1 MDASLLAN
9 LGAYSAQVICI
20 AALATLLGMLLG
32 AGGAGVRYLYW
43 RVVLG
48 ACMVLPFVQA
58 WRDPGDLAS
67 AGTQA
72 GVVDAGLE
80 VVVVGATAAAAGARG
95 IDWIFL
101 AGAVVASGI
110 VVRLCWLAAS
120 LISLRRMRAIGQV
133 SPASDAHD
141 ELQRRLGTRA
151 EIRNVDGLRQPVTF
165 GALRPVVLL
174 PASLRDHP
182 DAIQQ
187 AVVCHEL
194 FHVQRR
200 DWLWVLGEE
209 AVRAALWFNP
219 AVWWLIGRVQLA
231 REELVDELTVLATN
245 RRRAYMEALLAF
257 ADESPLAPAAAFARR
272 RHLFRRMV
280 LLSKEEGMSS
290 KRVAASCLVAAVAL
304 LTGSWYAVSAFPLT
318 RDLAQ
323 ATQLLNEP
331 GPLEKQAKP
340 VTAEN
345 PVPRRVSQAAAV
357 YPAEADVVG
366 MTGTVNLMIT
376 LDEAGRVA
384 EVRRHGISY
393 RSTNPS
399 GSGSFSGMSAG
410 HIDDV
415 LDKAAPVPGIRQAF
429 DALHTAAFDAVRQWR
444 YDPPHDGPIA
454 FAVMVPVAPEGS
466 ALAGVEIAQQRGPL
480 AGAEGAVRVGAGIK
494 APTKIHDVRPEYPPA
509 AQVARVQGVVIVEAL
524 IGPDGHVRDARVLR
538 SIPLL
543 DQAALEAVTQWRFT
557 PTLLNGQAVPVIM
570 TVTVNFTVSNGRQ

>member
-1 MDASLLAN
+1 
-9 LGAYSAQVICI
+9 
-20 AALATLLGMLLG
+20 
-32 AGGAGVRYLYW
+32 
-43 RVVLG
+43 
-48 ACMVLPFVQA
+48 
-58 WRDPGDLAS
+58 
-67 AGTQA
+67 
-72 GVVDAGLE
+72 VDAGFE
-80 VVVVGATAAAAGARG
+80 VAVAGATAAAAGGRG
-95 IDWIFL
+95 IDWVFV
-101 AGAVVASGI
+101 AGAVIAAGI
-110 VVRLCWLAAS
+110 VVRLVWLAAS
-120 LISLRRMRAIGQV
+120 LLSLRRMRAIGQV
-133 SPASDAHD
+133 APATDAHD

-151 EIRNVDGLRQPVTF
+151 EIRYVDGLRQPVTF

-209 AVRAALWFNP
+209 TVRAALWFNP
-219 AVWWLIGRVQLA
+219 AVWWLIARVQLA

-280 LLSKEEGMSS
+280 LLSKEGVMSS
-290 KRVAASCLVAAVAL
+290 KRIAASCVVAAVVMLA
-304 LTGSWYAVSAFPLT
+304 GSWYAVSAFPLT
-318 RDLAQ
+318 RDAAQ

-331 GPLEKQAKP
+331 GPLEKQAKA

-345 PVPRRVSQAAAV
+345 PVPRRVSHAAAV
-357 YPAEADVVG
+357 YPADAEVVG

-376 LDEAGRVA
+376 LDQAGRVA
-384 EVRRHGISY
+384 EVRRNGITY

-399 GSGSFSGMSAG
+399 GNGSFRGTSPRN
-410 HIDDV
+410 IDDFFK
-415 LDKAAPVPGIRQAF
+415 KAAAAPGMREAF

-444 YDPPHDGPIA
+444 YDPPYEGPMS
-454 FAVMVPVAPEGS
+454 FPVMVPVAPEGS
-466 ALAGVEIAQQRGPL
+466 PLAGVNIAQPRGPL
-480 AGAEGAVRVGAGIK
+480 VGAESAVRVGGGIK
-494 APTKIHDVRPEYPPA
+494 APTKIRDVRPEYPPI
-509 AQVARVQGVVIVEAL
+509 AQAARVSGVVIVEAL
-524 IGPDGHVRDARVLR
+524 IGTDGTVEDARILR

-543 DQAALEAVTQWRFT
+543 DQAALDAVLQWRFT

-570 TVTVNFTVSNGRQ
+570 TVTVNFRVQ